1 MFCEGNDRIAPPPE
15 LNITLPT
22 ARDFDSKPYDCS
34 SNEIQS
40 QLPTDILLITAN
52 DHEFNACYSYM
63 KHVQRS
69 YFTKLGM
76 VYFGRFG
83 DQNHSNVRVA
93 LMKSWPGPT
102 EAVIA
107 VTNAAEILNPKVV
120 LFVGICASMERAKAK
135 LGDVVISAKLATCDD
150 KEVKADG
157 TVEYRGTKPNVSRNM
172 ARLILNAAH
181 GWKPPLK
188 DPKSLDVKVHH
199 DAMTLSGSDL
209 VNNRERR
216 QQLLNWFPDALGLEM
231 EGAGRNFPHHSS
243 LPHQLGF
250 ERVSICQ
257 PVKTSSRGG
266 GNLKE
271 NVNIKL
277 LFSHLKELL

>member
-1 MFCEGNDRIAPPPE
+1 
-15 LNITLPT
+15 
-22 ARDFDSKPYDCS
+22 
-34 SNEIQS
+34 
-40 QLPTDILLITAN
+40 
-52 DHEFNACYSYM
+52 
-63 KHVQRS
+63 
-69 YFTKLGM
+69 
-76 VYFGRFG
+76 
-83 DQNHSNVRVA
+83 
-93 LMKSWPGPT
+93 
-102 EAVIA
+102 
-107 VTNAAEILNPKVV
+107 
-120 LFVGICASMERAKAK
+120 
-135 LGDVVISAKLATCDD
+135 
-150 KEVKADG
+150 
-157 TVEYRGTKPNVSRNM
+157 M

-199 DAMTLSGSDL
+199 DAVTLSGSDL

-216 QQLLNWFPDALGLEM
+216 QELLNSFPDALGLEM

-243 LPHQLGF
+243 LLHQLGF

>member
-1 MFCEGNDRIAPPPE
+1 
-15 LNITLPT
+15 
-22 ARDFDSKPYDCS
+22 
-34 SNEIQS
+34 
-40 QLPTDILLITAN
+40 
-52 DHEFNACYSYM
+52 
-63 KHVQRS
+63 
-69 YFTKLGM
+69 
-76 VYFGRFG
+76 
-83 DQNHSNVRVA
+83 
-93 LMKSWPGPT
+93 
-102 EAVIA
+102 
-107 VTNAAEILNPKVV
+107 
-120 LFVGICASMERAKAK
+120 MERAKAK
-135 LGDVVISAKLATCDD
+135 LGDVVISAKLATYDD
-150 KEVKADG
+150 KKVKADG
-157 TVEYRGTKPNVSRNM
+157 AVVFHGTKANVSRNM
-172 ARLILNAAH
+172 ARLIINAAH

-199 DAMTLSGSDL
+199 DAVMLSGSDL

-216 QQLLNWFPDALGLEM
+216 QELLISFPDALGLEM